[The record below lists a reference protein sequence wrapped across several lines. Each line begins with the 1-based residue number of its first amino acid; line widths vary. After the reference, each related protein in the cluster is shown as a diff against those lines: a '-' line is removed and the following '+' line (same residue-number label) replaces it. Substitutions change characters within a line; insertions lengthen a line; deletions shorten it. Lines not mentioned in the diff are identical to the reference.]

1 MKTQKS
7 SREQGVWSKDT
18 AFRII
23 LFLHFTTYSFL
34 LAAQTP
40 SQYHV
45 VRVVGKVESP
55 VLKRELKTGDVIQ
68 AKDHLKFHTK
78 ESYIIVNSPQ
88 TGRKR
93 ISGVPDNTPREF
105 LQLLQ
110 SFVQP
115 ELKSTASRNI
125 SLQYLET
132 LQNSMAFDRLLIL
145 GDAFVPVNT
154 EKLSLAKP
162 AVIRAWHTNDKK
174 RPVYLTISTDKG
186 FYLSTNSLFGADYDK
201 IAANPPKVVVEYFED
216 EKEDPM
222 FSPGLLLGSF
232 IPVWVNEDNLAL
244 ELKALL
250 AALPKSKTEKELFTE
265 ISNYLR
271 DEYAPAQEQN
281 LKAWL
286 KEKHILG

>member
-1 MKTQKS
+1 
-7 SREQGVWSKDT
+7 
-18 AFRII
+18 
-23 LFLHFTTYSFL
+23 
-34 LAAQTP
+34 
-40 SQYHV
+40 
-45 VRVVGKVESP
+45 
-55 VLKRELKTGDVIQ
+55 
-68 AKDHLKFHTK
+68 K

-93 ISGVPDNTPREF
+93 ISGVPDNAPREF

-115 ELKSTASRNI
+115 ELRSTASRNI
-125 SLQYLET
+125 SLQYLES
-132 LQNSMAFDRLLIL
+132 LQNSMAFDKLLIL
-145 GDAFVPVNT
+145 GEGFVPVNT

-162 AVIRAWHTNDKK
+162 AIIRAWHSNEKK
-174 RPVYLTISTDKG
+174 KPVYLDISNEKG
-186 FYLSTNSLFGADYDK
+186 FYLSTNSLYGLDYDK

-216 EKEDPM
+216 AKEDPM

-232 IPVWVNEDNLAL
+232 IPIWTNEDNLAL

-250 AALPKSKTEKELFTE
+250 AALPKTKTDKELFTE
-265 ISNYLR
+265 ISTYLR
-271 DEYAPAQEQN
+271 DEYAPAQEDN